1 MLHPVTRRRW
11 RAFRQAR
18 KPQVEL
24 HLEFLEDR
32 NLLDAAAQPLF
43 HPEAVLRSYHSASD
57 PASKPSAVTSTERQ
71 TPPPTPENVLV
82 NDPAEDGNSVNDTH
96 SETTVIAYGSTVLA
110 GYNDSFNASHNHYT
124 GFSYSSDSG
133 ATFTDGHSLPL
144 APDGNGDGGDPV
156 LAHDNQTGRTY
167 MAVLGYTDGSKLYI
181 WRSDDDL
188 HTFLPGVSAAPG
200 RSGLDKEWL
209 AVDNYGG
216 AGQGN
221 VYLVTRDF
229 SSGNGIFL
237 FKSTDQG
244 ATFGPSGG
252 TLIASGASGNVQGA
266 WVTVGPDHTVY
277 ASWFDN
283 TTSTQKIMMR
293 RSTDQGATFGAPVT
307 VATLHTTG
315 VNGDLGLGGFR
326 SNAFAQA
333 VVNPVSGD
341 VYVTFDDKG
350 TGNDRAD
357 VYFTLSTDGGATWAA
372 PVKVNDGPVGRDAW
386 QPAIGVSPNGSKVGI
401 FWYDRRNDAA
411 NNLIDRYGA
420 LGTVGSGTVTFGPNM
435 RISDTSFAPEFGHDP
450 AINPLYMGD
459 YDSVAATTNSFY
471 LTWGDNR
478 TSFMGH
484 FRPDVRLARIP
495 LEVAGPSVIA
505 TSPAGNTF
513 SSFARV
519 RVSFDEQIDPGTF
532 TADQV
537 LFLSPSGRAIPVTD
551 ITPVTGSNDT
561 QFDLSFATQTGLGN
575 YTMVIGPNIT
585 DTAGNPMDQNGNGIP
600 GEVPGDQYIT
610 RFTLLGPKVTAT
622 TPSLLSPDMFGP
634 VATVRVTFNEP
645 MDPTTFTPA
654 KISNFFGPRGP
665 ITVTGVT
672 AVAGSNNTQFDIA
685 FAAQGATGYYTMAIG
700 PDIRDAAG
708 HQMDQNGNFIP
719 GEIPDDQYVARFRLK
734 GPAITARSPSATTFS
749 PGQVNSFTVTFSEP
763 MNPASFTPSTV
774 VFMGPAGAVPV
785 TGVVPVSGSN
795 NTQFNILFNPVAIA
809 GHYTVVIGP
818 NVLDT
823 FGNPMDQNGN
833 FYPGEIPG
841 DQYNF
846 AFDIT
851 GPKITSNTPNLTS
864 PVLGQVNS
872 LRVTFNQ
879 SIDPITFTPDKIT
892 SFTGPNGPIE
902 VTGVFSVGGS
912 NNTQFDITFG
922 PQVTTGRYS
931 MVFGMGIRD
940 YFGNQADPYTAM
952 FGIQGPK
959 VIGSTPSG
967 TANLPGVIDHVRLTF
982 NESMDPATFTM
993 DQVVSFSGPNG
1004 AVPITDLQVV
1014 PNTGNTQFDISF
1026 DPLTAAGTYRLAVGP
1041 NIQDIYGNAMD
1052 QNGNLVPGEVPGDE
1066 YTTSFGVAGPM
1077 VVSLLRNGPP
1087 ANPVSS
1093 FRVTFNEP
1101 IDPATFTADRVTR
1114 LDDPSGNPIT
1124 VQNITAV
1131 TGSNNTQ
1138 FDVSFDQQTARGTYT
1153 AVLGAGISDRY
1164 GNTTTTAFT
1173 ATFVV
1178 TPVYAASGYTYED
1191 LDIHGMPGTFRVIQY
1206 ADDSAAAVNLGTH
1219 TFNFFGVIYTGNN
1232 QLFAGS
1238 NGLIN
1243 FGSGYTTPTNT
1254 DLTTN
1259 PPQATIAP
1267 IWSDWI
1273 KTSGTDMIEGLID
1286 TVNDRLILQW
1296 NMIQHYP
1303 SSPMGITFQLILQ
1316 LDTGGVPG
1324 DIVFNYVNLDSGDM
1338 HSNGATST
1346 VGIKDTGT
1354 QGPDRVLV
1362 SYNMLNMLVGSQQA
1376 ILISA
1381 TAGGA
1386 AGKAGHRP
1394 GALRANTT
1402 AAPADPTTWVVAPVA
1417 PHSGAPLTVAGD
1429 RRVLGRDDGASRVVD
1444 AVFASV
1450 AEKGRALASA
1460 LVHTPSLADAPSDLF
1475 ADLATGVDLF

>member
-1 MLHPVTRRRW
+1 
-11 RAFRQAR
+11 
-18 KPQVEL
+18 
-24 HLEFLEDR
+24 
-32 NLLDAAAQPLF
+32 
-43 HPEAVLRSYHSASD
+43 
-57 PASKPSAVTSTERQ
+57 
-71 TPPPTPENVLV
+71 V
-82 NDPAEDGNSVNDTH
+82 NDPNEDGTSAQDTH
-96 SETTVIAYGSTVLA
+96 SETALVAA
-110 GYNDSFNASHNHYT
+110 GNDILVSFNDSFLYSSSSPHFT
-124 GFSYSSDSG
+124 GLARSSDSG
-133 ATFTDGHSLPL
+133 SSFQDLGGLANNATG
-144 APDGNGDGGDPV
+144 GDAGDPV
-156 LAHDNQTGRTY
+156 LARDNVTGRVYLATLNLT
-167 MAVLGYTDGSKLYI
+167 ASSNIDI
-181 WRSDDDL
+181 FRSDDNF
-188 HTFLPGVSAAPG
+188 HTYLSTTLVN
-200 RSGLDKEWL
+200 RSGGNLDKEWL
-209 AVDNYGG
+209 AVDNFS
-216 AGQGN
+216 ATGQGN
-221 VYLVTRDF
+221 VYMIVRDF
-229 SSGNGIFL
+229 GSGNGIFL
-237 FKSTDQG
+237 FRSTDQG
-244 ATFGPSGG
+244 NTFTPSGG
-252 TLIASGASGNVQGA
+252 VQIVQAGGGNVQGA
-266 WVTVGPDHTVY
+266 WVAVGPDHAVY
-277 ASWFDN
+277 AMWFDQ
-283 TTSTQKIMMR
+283 SMGIGQPAFIKMR
-293 RSTDQGATFGAPVT
+293 KSTDQGQTFGPPVT
-307 VATLHTTG
+307 VAALQTRG
-315 VNGDLGLGGFR
+315 VNGDLGLVGIRAGTTQPAPFR
-326 SNAFAQA
+326 SNAFGQL
-333 VVNPVSGD
+333 VVNPVYGD
-341 VYVTFDDKG
+341 LYVAY
-350 TGNDRAD
+350 NDVAPGGKPN
-357 VYFTLSTDGGATWAA
+357 VFFTESTDGGATWSGA
-372 PVKVNDGPVGRDAW
+372 VRVNDNTTATDSW

-401 FWYDRRNDAA
+401 FWYDRRNDSAD
-411 NNLIDRYGA
+411 NLIDRYGA
-420 LGTVGSGTVTFGPNM
+420 IGTVAGGTVTFAPNM
-435 RISDTSFAPEFGHDP
+435 QITDTSFAPEFGRDP
-450 AINPLYMGD
+450 VVNSVYMGD

-471 LTWGDNR
+471 VTWGDNR
-478 TSFMGH
+478 STSRGH
-484 FRPDVRLARIP
+484 TGQRPDVRLARIP

-505 TSPAGNTF
+505 TSPAGSTF

-519 RVSFDEQIDPGTF
+519 RVSFDEQIDPDTF

-537 LFLSPSGRAIPVTD
+537 LFLTPSGRSIPLTG

-585 DTAGNPMDQNGNGIP
+585 DTAGNPMDQNGNGVP
-600 GEVPGDQYIT
+600 GEVPGDQYVV
-610 RFTLLGPKVTAT
+610 RFTLVGPRVTAT
-622 TPSLLSPDMFGP
+622 TPSLISPDMFAP
-634 VATVRVTFNEP
+634 VATARVTFNEP
-645 MDPTTFTPA
+645 MDPTSFTPA

-685 FAAQGATGYYTMAIG
+685 FAAQGATGYYAMTIG
-700 PDIRDAAG
+700 PDIRDPAG
-708 HQMDQNGNFIP
+708 HQLDQNGNFVT

-785 TGVVPVSGSN
+785 TGIVPVASSN
-795 NTQFNILFNPVAIA
+795 NTQFNILFNPVGVA

-864 PVLGQVNS
+864 PVLGQVS
-872 LRVTFNQ
+872 SVRVTFNQ
-879 SIDPITFTPDKIT
+879 SIDPTTFTPDKIT
-892 SFTGPNGPIE
+892 SFTGPNGPIA
-902 VTGVFSVGGS
+902 VTGVFTVGGS
-912 NNTQFDITFG
+912 NNTQFDITFA

-940 YFGNQADPYTAM
+940 YFGNQADPYTAT

-959 VIGSTPSG
+959 VTGSTPSG
-967 TANLPGVIDHVRLTF
+967 PANLPGMIDHLRLTF
-982 NESMDPATFTM
+982 NQSMDPATFTM
-993 DQVVSFSGPNG
+993 DQVVSFTGPNG
-1004 AVPITDLQVV
+1004 PVPITDLQVV

-1026 DPLTAAGTYRLAVGP
+1026 DLLTAAGTYRLAVGP

-1052 QNGNLVPGEVPGDE
+1052 QNGNLIPGEVPGDE
-1066 YTTSFGVAGPM
+1066 YITSFGVTGPM

-1087 ANPVSS
+1087 ANPVTS
-1093 FRVTFNEP
+1093 FRVTFNES

-1114 LDDPSGNPIT
+1114 LDDPSGNPIS

-1131 TGSNNTQ
+1131 AGSNNTQ

-1153 AVLGAGISDRY
+1153 AVIGAGISDLY
-1164 GNTTTTAFT
+1164 GNTTSAAVT
-1173 ATFVV
+1173 ATFIV
-1178 TPVYAASGYTYED
+1178 TPVYAASAYTYED
-1191 LDIHGMPGTFRVIQY
+1191 LDIHGLPGTFRVIQY
-1206 ADDSAAAVNLGTH
+1206 ADDAAAAVNLGTH

-1243 FGSGYTTPTNT
+1243 FGSGYTPPTNT
-1254 DLTTN
+1254 DLTTV
-1259 PPQATIAP
+1259 PSQATIAP

-1273 KTSGTDMIEGLID
+1273 KNSGTDMIEGLID

-1324 DIVFNYVNLDSGDM
+1324 DMVFNYVDLDSGDRNT
-1338 HSNGATST
+1338 NGATST
-1346 VGIKDTGT
+1346 VGIKSTGN

-1362 SYNMLNMLVGSQQA
+1362 SFNMLNMLVGSQQA

-1386 AGKAGHRP
+1386 AGKVGSRR
-1394 GALRANTT
+1394 GELRAN
-1402 AAPADPTTWVVAPVA
+1402 AAVELADPTTWVGAPVA

-1429 RRVLGRDDGASRVVD
+1429 RRALGRDDGASRVVD

-1450 AEKGRALASA
+1450 AEKGRPLPSA
-1460 LVHTPSLADAPSDLF
+1460 LVHTPSRADAPSDPF
-1475 ADLATGVDLF
+1475 ADLATDGNLLGPG